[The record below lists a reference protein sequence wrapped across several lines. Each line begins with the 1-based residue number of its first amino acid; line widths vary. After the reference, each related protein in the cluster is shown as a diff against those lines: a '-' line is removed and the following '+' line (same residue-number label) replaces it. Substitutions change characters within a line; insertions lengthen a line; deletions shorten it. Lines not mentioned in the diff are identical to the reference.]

1 MIISQLELGLPV
13 VNPETPISDGDR
25 ISRYS
30 INIISSRQVMG
41 KEKKMSDSS
50 NQHRRNCMT
59 DIKENYLL
67 KEILGVKGLTLTDQS
82 LYFEKR

>member
-1 MIISQLELGLPV
+1 
-13 VNPETPISDGDR
+13 
-25 ISRYS
+25 
-30 INIISSRQVMG
+30 
-41 KEKKMSDSS
+41 
-50 NQHRRNCMT
+50 MT